1 MDAPNNSILFSVQ
14 QATLASYYI
23 AWWIAK
29 LKKPHTIEE
38 DLVKLAAVDI
48 VCITCGDEDAQKLQ
62 QIPLSYDAV
71 CAHINDMSEDI
82 KKQVIAPIKASG
94 AFRIQLHESTH
105 CQCLH

>member
-38 DLVKLAAVDI
+38 DLVKLAAVGI
-48 VCITCGDEDAQKLQ
+48 VCITCGD
-62 QIPLSYDAV
+62 
-71 CAHINDMSEDI
+71 
-82 KKQVIAPIKASG
+82 
-94 AFRIQLHESTH
+94 
-105 CQCLH
+105 